1 MITIYIYSLG
11 YKSYK
16 ASFLPLIQEGASHI
30 HPSSQRTIVSVLKAH
45 TENTVPFQLSASSS
59 HRPKKR
65 ILGVVVVA
73 LKRVTASACFKD
85 LEQQ

>member
-1 MITIYIYSLG
+1 MGESSMITIYIYSLG

-59 HRPKKR
+59 HRPGGSNKNHHFEHTK
-65 ILGVVVVA
+65 LF
-73 LKRVTASACFKD
+73 C
-85 LEQQ
+85 